1 MKTAKIY
8 EFIITKLDGTI
19 EIQSKECKFPLNTS
33 LFSKLFRLKCGNEI
47 LQLEVKDNENIIYKS
62 SIERGEIITAN

>member
-1 MKTAKIY
+1 MKTTKTY
-8 EFIITKLDGTI
+8 EFIITKLDGQF

-47 LQLEVKDNENIIYKS
+47 LELEVKDKENTIYKS
-62 SIERGEIITAN
+62 GIEKGEIITAN

>member
-19 EIQSKECKFPLNTS
+19 EVQSKECKFPTNTS
-33 LFSKLFRLKCGNEI
+33 LFSKLFRLKCSNEI
-47 LQLEVKDNENIIYKS
+47 LQLEVRDNENTIYNS
-62 SIERGEIITAN
+62 GIESGEIITAK